1 MPIEIFWKVDE
12 MVKESYFLTSSHES
26 KELIAEIEKR
36 ILANLL
42 RYTSKE
48 ADRVWIQNR
57 LKNRDQDILQA
68 VVVNSQNK

>member
-57 LKNRDQDILQA
+57 LKNRDQDIL
-68 VVVNSQNK
+68 